1 MQQIVS
7 LKEKKLNKNQ
17 RHFQKFDMINNFI
30 NLTLMHHQI
39 FFQINLVY
47 KITFKKFMILKVRVI
62 DPSIYESSACN
73 S

>member
-17 RHFQKFDMINNFI
+17 RHFQKFDMINNFT
-30 NLTLMHHQI
+30 NVTLMYHQI
-39 FFQINLVY
+39 FLKINLVY

-62 DPSIYESSACN
+62 DPSIYGSSACN
-73 S
+73 P